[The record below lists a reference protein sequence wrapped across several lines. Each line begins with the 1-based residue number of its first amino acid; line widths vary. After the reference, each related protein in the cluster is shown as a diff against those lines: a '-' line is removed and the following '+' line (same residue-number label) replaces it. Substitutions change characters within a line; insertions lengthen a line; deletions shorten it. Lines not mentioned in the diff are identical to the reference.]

1 LKFGL
6 NTDKIINR
14 PKWQFWI
21 DRGGTFTDVV
31 ARTPDGRLV
40 TEKLLSDNSL
50 QYRDAAIQGIRNIL
64 GLSADDILEAEEIT
78 AVKMGT
84 TVATNALLE
93 RKGADTLLVTT
104 QGFKDALKIGYQN
117 RPKLFELNI
126 KLPKMIFIDV
136 MEVDER
142 ISVHGKVLVPLKMD
156 KTLAGLQHYY
166 DQGLRAVAIVLMH
179 GYRYHDHELKLAD
192 LARQVGFTQISVS
205 HAVSPLMKLVM
216 RGDTTVV
223 DAYLSPV
230 IRKYVDQVSSELAGL
245 GAKKSS
251 LMFMQSNGGLTNAGF
266 FRGKDAIL
274 SGPAGGV
281 VGMAR
286 VCESAGIDKI
296 IGFDMGGTST
306 DVSHFNGEFEK
317 TFESQ
322 VAGVRLRAPMMLIHT
337 VAAGGGSI
345 IHFDGMRYRV
355 GPDSAGADPG
365 PACYRRG
372 GPLTITDCNVMLGK
386 IQSDFFPKVFGH
398 DAAQTL
404 DADLVKARF
413 MDLAVEIAE
422 VTKTRNPPEVIAA
435 GFLTIAVEN
444 MANAIKTIS
453 VQRGYDIS
461 DYTMC
466 CFGGAGG
473 QHACLVADKLGIRQ
487 ILVHPLAGVLSA
499 YGMGLADTVVT
510 RQKAV
515 EAILD
520 ESLLVN
526 LEFEFNELCADAIDE
541 LRRQGIDGTK
551 LIMSKLLHIRYQG
564 TDTPIAIPYN
574 KLSVVSDD
582 FEKIHKMRFGFISPE
597 KSLITEFIEIEVNS
611 PPDYSVTPQYDE
623 TMDRSSKPETNRN
636 CFMEGR
642 WHSTPFYYRDTLQKD
657 AWITGPT
664 VILDQGSTIV
674 IEPGWRARISQD
686 NNLLLERYIE
696 AKRTMATGTDVDPV
710 MLEIF
715 NNLFMSVAEQMGSV
729 LANTAVSVNIKER
742 LDFSCA
748 IFDQEGSL
756 IANAPHIPVHLGS
769 MSESVRSVILDKGHT
784 MSPGDA
790 FILNTPY
797 NGGTHLP
804 DITIVKPVFNQHK
817 EIIFFVAS
825 RGHHA
830 DIGGRTPGSA
840 PADSRT
846 IEEEGIVIE
855 TFKLVEN
862 NHFKEQGFWKLLT
875 SGRWPA
881 RAPKLNIADCKA
893 QLAACE
899 KGARELINLTDIYG
913 LKTVHAYMKHVQNN
927 AEESVRMLLAG
938 LHDGEFIYEMDT
950 NQKIQVKINVN
961 NKKREAIIDFTGSS
975 PQHSGNL
982 NAPSAVVKA
991 AVLYV
996 FRCLVQKEI
1005 PLNDGCLK
1013 PLRLIIPESSIINPE
1028 YPAAVFAGN
1037 VETSQYLVDSLL
1049 GALGIMAASQGTM
1062 NNFLWGNKHHQYYET
1077 ICGGAGAGNGFH
1089 GADAVHS
1096 HMTNTRL
1103 TDPEVLEWRFP
1114 VRLESFEIRKGS
1126 GGTGQFHG
1134 GDGVVRRVRFLE
1146 GMTANIISSHRR
1158 LPPFGAAGGGPGD
1171 IGINR
1176 VEHTDG
1182 SITQLEGIDKIEL
1195 QAGDVFVIETP
1206 GGGAYGTPEKN

>member
-1 LKFGL
+1 
-6 NTDKIINR
+6 
-14 PKWQFWI
+14 
-21 DRGGTFTDVV
+21 
-31 ARTPDGRLV
+31 
-40 TEKLLSDNSL
+40 
-50 QYRDAAIQGIRNIL
+50 
-64 GLSADDILEAEEIT
+64 
-78 AVKMGT
+78 
-84 TVATNALLE
+84 
-93 RKGADTLLVTT
+93 
-104 QGFKDALKIGYQN
+104 
-117 RPKLFELNI
+117 
-126 KLPKMIFIDV
+126 
-136 MEVDER
+136 
-142 ISVHGKVLVPLKMD
+142 
-156 KTLAGLQHYY
+156 
-166 DQGLRAVAIVLMH
+166 
-179 GYRYHDHELKLAD
+179 
-192 LARQVGFTQISVS
+192 
-205 HAVSPLMKLVM
+205 
-216 RGDTTVV
+216 
-223 DAYLSPV
+223 
-230 IRKYVDQVSSELAGL
+230 
-245 GAKKSS
+245 
-251 LMFMQSNGGLTNAGF
+251 
-266 FRGKDAIL
+266 
-274 SGPAGGV
+274 
-281 VGMAR
+281 
-286 VCESAGIDKI
+286 
-296 IGFDMGGTST
+296 
-306 DVSHFNGEFEK
+306 
-317 TFESQ
+317 
-322 VAGVRLRAPMMLIHT
+322 
-337 VAAGGGSI
+337 
-345 IHFDGMRYRV
+345 
-355 GPDSAGADPG
+355 
-365 PACYRRG
+365 
-372 GPLTITDCNVMLGK
+372 
-386 IQSDFFPKVFGH
+386 
-398 DAAQTL
+398 
-404 DADLVKARF
+404 
-413 MDLAVEIAE
+413 
-422 VTKTRNPPEVIAA
+422 
-435 GFLTIAVEN
+435 
-444 MANAIKTIS
+444 
-453 VQRGYDIS
+453 
-461 DYTMC
+461 
-466 CFGGAGG
+466 
-473 QHACLVADKLGIRQ
+473 
-487 ILVHPLAGVLSA
+487 
-499 YGMGLADTVVT
+499 
-510 RQKAV
+510 
-515 EAILD
+515 
-520 ESLLVN
+520 
-526 LEFEFNELCADAIDE
+526 
-541 LRRQGIDGTK
+541 
-551 LIMSKLLHIRYQG
+551 
-564 TDTPIAIPYN
+564 
-574 KLSVVSDD
+574 
-582 FEKIHKMRFGFISPE
+582 
-597 KSLITEFIEIEVNS
+597 
-611 PPDYSVTPQYDE
+611 
-623 TMDRSSKPETNRN
+623 
-636 CFMEGR
+636 MEGR